1 MENEKWTTD
10 NGKPARSPIARLSV
24 VGFQFC
30 NGLVVAWLGLPT
42 DEGGVGGDLG
52 NCAIQYGQCKTGQFV
67 HCPVV
72 GCRFSILQC
81 LGSGSVAQTPIG
93 DTGAILTY

>member
-1 MENEKWTTD
+1 MW
-10 NGKPARSPIARLSV
+10 
-24 VGFQFC
+24 
-30 NGLVVAWLGLPT
+30 
-42 DEGGVGGDLG
+42 GGVGVSIGPWSYKTAGEQRGRGEREKCKTD
-52 NCAIQYGQCKTGQFV
+52 NRQWKTGQV
-67 HCPVV
+67 AHCPVV